1 MQICS
6 TFHFRASTC
15 VFISKALVAKE
26 RRVFCDQSSVKDLSI
41 EDECLQKESTALHQ
55 HRMVIGRPP
64 KKETI
69 LITGASG
76 FLGQHIVKLLQE
88 KAENVEKIILFDVKP
103 YRNKLGSPLLPCC

>member
-1 MQICS
+1 MSKI
-6 TFHFRASTC
+6 FHFRASTC

-26 RRVFCDQSSVKDLSI
+26 RKVFCDQAIDREIGKG
-41 EDECLQKESTALHQ
+41 ECLQKESISLHQ
-55 HRMVIGRPP
+55 QRMVIGRPP

-88 KAENVEKIILFDVKP
+88 KAENVEKIILFDMKP
-103 YRNKLGSPLLPCC
+103 YRNKLG